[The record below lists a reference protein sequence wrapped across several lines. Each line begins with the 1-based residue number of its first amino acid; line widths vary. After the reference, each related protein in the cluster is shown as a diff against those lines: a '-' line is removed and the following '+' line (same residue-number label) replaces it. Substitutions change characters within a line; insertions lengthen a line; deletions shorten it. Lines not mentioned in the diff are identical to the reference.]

1 MVEILG
7 ADDIFEI
14 LRIEILEIFG
24 IVIKAKIQ
32 LHQGENT
39 MNKEQFKE
47 IIIFAVERE
56 IEAERFYMDTAGK
69 AKWPHIKELLL
80 EMAKEEEKHAKFL
93 LGIKLEELGDSTIQ
107 PIPDLK
113 LSDYMVDMEY
123 RPDMDFQSI
132 MVIAM
137 KREESAVKLYED
149 LGSTCTDPNV
159 CKLFNMMAEE
169 ERKHKLRLEKEYE
182 EHVLQDN

>member
-1 MVEILG
+1 MP
-7 ADDIFEI
+7 
-14 LRIEILEIFG
+14 EIFG
-24 IVIKAKIQ
+24 IVTKAKIQ
-32 LHQGENT
+32 LHQGDNR
-39 MNKEQFKE
+39 MKKEQFKE
-47 IIIFAVERE
+47 IINFAVERE
-56 IEAERFYMDTAGK
+56 NEAERFNLDTAEK
-69 AKWPHIKELLL
+69 AKSPHNKELLL

-93 LGIKLEELGDSTIQ
+93 IGIKLEELGDSHIE

-113 LSDYMVDMEY
+113 ISDYLVEMEY
-123 RPDMDFQSI
+123 KPDMDFQNI
-132 MVIAM
+132 MIIAM
-137 KREESAVKLYED
+137 KREESAIKLYED